1 MKQHY
6 VKTTN
11 HSRFMAGVAAVENR
25 GSPEACILL
34 LTGAPGTGK
43 TCTVDHWGAATDAIL
58 IDAVPGMGI
67 TFLRDYLA
75 DQTAVQEKRRFA
87 QDKGLV
93 EHFRRSGQPI
103 ILDEA
108 QHGLPHKAECIEYLR
123 RLAERSHTILVLVCH
138 TSEKYRFGEGRLD
151 HIATRVAHVAELRP
165 AGLDDCGAYLNDLCQ
180 VGVDDGIVQQVY
192 EQSRGRY
199 RLMANAGRTLET
211 IAAKKGQT
219 ALTAADVKSI
229 RLCEDAMK
237 SLKRDGKHAVV
248 GAL

>member
-1 MKQHY
+1 MKAP
-6 VKTTN
+6 N
-11 HSRFMAGVAAVENR
+11 NGWWRGGVIYQIYPRSFADSN
-25 GSPEACILL
+25 GDGIGDLP
-34 LTGAPGTGK
+34 
-43 TCTVDHWGAATDAIL
+43 
-58 IDAVPGMGI
+58 GI
-67 TFLRDYLA
+67 TA
-75 DQTAVQEKRRFA
+75 
-87 QDKGLV
+87 
-93 EHFRRSGQPI
+93 
-103 ILDEA
+103 
-108 QHGLPHKAECIEYLR
+108 
-123 RLAERSHTILVLVCH
+123 
-138 TSEKYRFGEGRLD
+138 RLD